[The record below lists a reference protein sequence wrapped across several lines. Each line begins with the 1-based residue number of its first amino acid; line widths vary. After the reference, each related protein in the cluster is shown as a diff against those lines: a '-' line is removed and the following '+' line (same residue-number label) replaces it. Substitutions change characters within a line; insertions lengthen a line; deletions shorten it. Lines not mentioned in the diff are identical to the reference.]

1 MWAPSCGSWWG
12 RETWDGGRSPLK
24 CFKFYLLAV
33 SQGMLALSSQTRDG
47 THPCPLHWPYRALTT
62 GPPGKSWKLTFLYLH
77 FSVLGGVQ
85 QQCSFILSVLFSEW
99 TDHTPS
105 RTNILIFSH
114 HLHPQD
120 ESPDCFQNRGAAA
133 ASSAVRKGYQGSGCC
148 LGRLSIDLFLP
159 SR

>member
-1 MWAPSCGSWWG
+1 MISQKYKAGPPKGWRTQVWAPSCGSWWG
-12 RETWDGGRSPLK
+12 QETWDGGRSPLK

-77 FSVLGGVQ
+77 FSVLGEVEQ
-85 QQCSFILSVLFSEW
+85 ECTFILSVLFSEW

-120 ESPDCFQNRGAAA
+120 VSRTEELWLPHLQLGKAIKDLAAA
-133 ASSAVRKGYQGSGCC
+133 
-148 LGRLSIDLFLP
+148 
-159 SR
+159 